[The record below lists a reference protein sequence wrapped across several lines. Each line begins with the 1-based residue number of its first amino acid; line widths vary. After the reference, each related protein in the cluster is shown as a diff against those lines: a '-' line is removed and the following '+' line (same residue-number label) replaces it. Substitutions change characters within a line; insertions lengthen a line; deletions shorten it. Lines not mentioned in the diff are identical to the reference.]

1 MIMHILVEDAIV
13 FGLKTMALIR
23 RYWHGSKLACFG
35 QTIGI
40 LLPGE
45 GVRGHHGMR
54 I

>member
-1 MIMHILVEDAIV
+1 MLMHILVEDAIV

-23 RYWHGSKLACFG
+23 RYWFKTGLFWVT
-35 QTIGI
+35 QTMGI

-45 GVRGHHGMR
+45 GVRSHHGMR